1 MFIYKKIVRNRTLF
15 DKINNS
21 EVLLNRKNVYIL
33 VLLHMFL
40 EVFLLFEE
48 ENWLGSEWENNKQ
61 VEQKEWK
68 KKKIKRHSF

>member
-1 MFIYKKIVRNRTLF
+1 
-15 DKINNS
+15 
-21 EVLLNRKNVYIL
+21 
-33 VLLHMFL
+33 MFL